1 MYEKLARG
9 HATAYINSLQDYG
22 RLLEWTEGPRPTK
35 VMDALERSSY
45 SKKPGRVLKRL
56 APLLRP
62 QFRRVTIEEWTRQKK
77 VIWASGLASSAENRV
92 FRLPADTR
100 PLYSERAAF
109 MASLMMGQRP
119 GKVAVSMVT
128 HSSISHHAIAR
139 LVERGGVNPTSLS
152 GDIELI
158 LEFCEMVA
166 QMADDTAI
174 DHSAMM
180 SFMLPFRMG
189 ALVAVFMD
197 MEPAQAH
204 RSQNSRR
211 VLSVRTWL
219 DASKLSD
226 LDMERMGGFQELVD
240 DITEYEVG
248 EEPFLRW
255 MEGNVRPWKFSD
267 STLGDQGQ
275 GEVSCVGRVI
285 LDSADSAE

>member
-22 RLLEWTEGPRPTK
+22 RFLEWTEGPRPEK
-35 VMDALERSSY
+35 VLDALERSSY

-62 QFRRVTIEEWTRQKK
+62 QFGRVKIEGWTRQYKG
-77 VIWASGLASSAENRV
+77 IRARGLASSAENRV

-109 MASLMMGQRP
+109 MASLKMGQRP
-119 GKVAVSMVT
+119 GKIAVVLVT

-139 LVERGGVNPTSLS
+139 LVEREAVGPKDLS
-152 GDIELI
+152 SDIEFI
-158 LEFCEMVA
+158 LQFCEMVA

-174 DHSAMM
+174 DHSATM

-197 MEPAQAH
+197 MDPSQAH
-204 RSQNSRR
+204 KGQKNRR

-226 LDMERMGGFQELVD
+226 LDRERMGGFNELIND
-240 DITEYEVG
+240 TTEYEVG
-248 EEPFLRW
+248 KDPFLRW
-255 MEGNVRPWKFSD
+255 MEGNARPWKFSD

-275 GEVSCVGRVI
+275 GEM
-285 LDSADSAE
+285 

>member
-9 HATAYINSLQDYG
+9 HATVYLNSLQDYG
-22 RLLEWTEGPRPTK
+22 RFLEWTEGPRPEK
-35 VMDALERSSY
+35 VLDALERSSY

-62 QFRRVTIEEWTRQKK
+62 QFGRVKIEGWTRQYKG
-77 VIWASGLASSAENRV
+77 IRARGLASSAENWV

-109 MASLMMGQRP
+109 MASLKMGQRP
-119 GKVAVSMVT
+119 GKIVVVLVT
-128 HSSISHHAIAR
+128 HSFISHHAIAR
-139 LVERGGVNPTSLS
+139 LVEREAVGPKDLS
-152 GDIELI
+152 SDIEFI
-158 LEFCEMVA
+158 LQFCEMVA

-174 DHSAMM
+174 DHSATM

-197 MEPAQAH
+197 MDPSQAH
-204 RSQNSRR
+204 NGQKNRR

-226 LDMERMGGFQELVD
+226 LDRERMGGFNELIND
-240 DITEYEVG
+240 TTEYEVG
-248 EEPFLRW
+248 EDPFLRW
-255 MEGNVRPWKFSD
+255 MEGNARPWKFSD

-275 GEVSCVGRVI
+275 GEV
-285 LDSADSAE
+285 